1 MFCQII
7 DDSDWTFTWFR
18 NNQTLDSDS
27 SVSYSEN
34 RSVLIITAAAQTH
47 TGSYF
52 CQGRRKTSGVFSK
65 SSDPLHLDVFEN
77 QPRLSVE
84 KSPNHD
90 AMFSGESVTFTC
102 SVHPVTPGWSYS
114 WFHNGAII
122 QGKNSETYP
131 VVSVNPSDAGQYKC
145 TATRNQPKP
154 FTSDESQAVS
164 LNVSAPPQPL
174 LKRVSS
180 WLDVFKGETAELKC
194 ELPGSDWTFSWY
206 RNDLKFKD
214 ESTAVLLI
222 GAVSENDGGVFSCS
236 ARLRSR
242 NVSSVLSN
250 TQTLRVHETTPTPT
264 VSKSPAFNPMYVGE
278 TVTFTCSVLVSSG
291 WQYHWYKDGAPLPSL
306 TGSTISLLLGQSDG
320 GRFSCEARRNQST
333 VTSRSSEIN
342 LVVHETPAPRVK
354 NLTSW
359 LDLFPS
365 EMVALTC
372 EMTSGSN
379 WTYTWYRDG
388 LRVNTD
394 ETVFLAKD
402 GSTLK
407 ISSAS
412 TRHKGKYECKGHLL
426 DRNVNSNFSSG
437 IPISVYDG
445 KPSAS
450 LKQKPSYTLMFPGES
465 VTFSCL
471 VPVSAG
477 WEYVFYQNKRQLVNT
492 GTTLLVQSVQ
502 ARSTGSYTCRGKRG
516 TTSVFWSDY
525 SHVIQLEVKGRK
537 PKPLI
542 RHIPNTDKVYS
553 GETLYFVC
561 DVPSSADWTFL
572 WYRSG
577 RLLPFNSRHFQID
590 SCTTSD
596 SGHYECEP
604 KRHSSEYVTERSN
617 KRHLLVSEIPVPA
630 LKNLTQWL
638 DVFPTERVSLSC
650 GMDSTSAWKYTWY
663 RDGSKLPGNDHT
675 VALDSDGTIL
685 NIGSASAEHSGEYS
699 CSGTLKSR
707 PVHSNRSSTLTLRVY
722 AEKPNVTLTRSP
734 DYDKLHSRDSVS
746 FTCLVTVSSGWD
758 FLWYKD
764 EKTLEQTTNNYTI
777 DSVEIG
783 SSGWYSCLVKRGTAS
798 VFESD
803 HSPTVRLSVDERPLA
818 EIVLLTGWSE
828 VFHTDSLVLS
838 CEVTA
843 ELAEEGTRWNYT
855 WFRAGVQIKL
865 SASKRHVV
873 TPHDDPDQSD
883 YSCQGVRSGRPS
895 YTTSSQPLK
904 TRNLLLKRRI
914 LLSISGCLFF
924 GLIAVFLGCIVLR
937 FTRKRVHL
945 DEVPEEENLFLTMA
959 QLKDRTDGVNPLT
972 EYLTD
977 KDLTQE
983 TTENGTI
990 SSETTPLPITTPEDP
1005 ALKIESN
1012 GTEDND
1018 GGMVSFKQ

>member
-525 SHVIQLEVKGRK
+525 SHVIQLEVK
-537 PKPLI
+537 
-542 RHIPNTDKVYS
+542 
-553 GETLYFVC
+553 
-561 DVPSSADWTFL
+561 
-572 WYRSG
+572 
-577 RLLPFNSRHFQID
+577 
-590 SCTTSD
+590 
-596 SGHYECEP
+596 
-604 KRHSSEYVTERSN
+604 
-617 KRHLLVSEIPVPA
+617 EIPVPA